1 MRHVLYLETPAP
13 IIETC
18 ATTREHLVTRHLWD
32 AHRQHLVV
40 LMRPRSAK
48 TEKIYRTKRRNL
60 VRSLLSER
68 PVCQRCN
75 ADRSHDVHEKKS
87 RARGGSITDV
97 ENLVALCRP
106 CHSWVTEHPKKAHE
120 QGWLLWSWE

>member
-1 MRHVLYLETPAP
+1 MRHVLYLETPAQ
-13 IIETC
+13 TQ
-18 ATTREHLVTRHLWD
+18 TFTREHLVTRHLWD
-32 AHRQHLVV
+32 AYRQHVVV
-40 LMRPRSAK
+40 LMRQRSAK

-60 VRSLLSER
+60 VRSLLFER

-75 ADRSHDVHEKKS
+75 ADRSHDIHEKKS

-106 CHSWVTEHPKKAHE
+106 CHSWVTDHPKEAHE